1 MPGPLSVE
9 VAIDRGYVL
18 VGGMR
23 IALTAGE
30 SEVIRTPGG
39 ARLRALTFA
48 RRGGLVTEAIGA
60 DDPVA
65 ALVESIVRDST
76 IDAAGLEKQVLVALC
91 CALAGGGE
99 EHLTFGEAARVACER
114 EGWSWD
120 RVLEAPAWYVDR
132 VAADRS
138 EAAGE
143 WSTFV
148 FPAAESVDL
157 STATLAMTM
166 NLLRRAVE
174 STAVPES
181 PRMKQAPSRARIGQ
195 VRAPLRSAKT
205 PPPQRDAVFSA
216 AARAGSDFKSTAR
229 SRSAA
234 TRAAG
239 ESHAL
244 AHDRTPG
251 GRRVLAATT
260 FASERTVKPSPPAS
274 PLDIATE
281 AARNEPILAQ
291 PLMSGPAPAQAW
303 ASIQASPTTGNLP
316 GEALETSAIRATT
329 SRTQM
334 AAVETSPGRW
344 ADPFPAPSVLTPSNV
359 VGPAASPVDWLD
371 HMARALSA
379 ECDLRGLDR

>member
-1 MPGPLSVE
+1 MPGRLSVE

-30 SEVIRTPGG
+30 SDVIRTSGG

-48 RRGGLVTEAIGA
+48 RRGELVTEAIGA

-65 ALVESIVRDST
+65 ALAESIERDST
-76 IDAAGLEKQVLVALC
+76 IDAAGLEKQVLVALS

-99 EHLTFGEAARVACER
+99 EHLTFGEAARLACER
-114 EGWSWD
+114 QCWSWD

-132 VAADRS
+132 VAADRP
-138 EAAGE
+138 EAPGE
-143 WSTFV
+143 WSTFL
-148 FPAAESVDL
+148 FPSLESVDL
-157 STATLAMTM
+157 STVTRAMTM

-174 STAVPES
+174 SATAPES
-181 PRMKQAPSRARIGQ
+181 ARMKQAPSRARIGQ
-195 VRAPLRSAKT
+195 VRTPLRAAK
-205 PPPQRDAVFSA
+205 
-216 AARAGSDFKSTAR
+216 AARAGSDFQSTTR

-244 AHDRTPG
+244 GRDRTKG
-251 GRRVLAATT
+251 SRRVLAAAT
-260 FASERTVKPSPPAS
+260 FASERTAKPSPAAS

-281 AARNEPILAQ
+281 AAPNEPAFAQ
-291 PLMSGPAPAQAW
+291 PLTSRPAPALAR

-316 GEALETSAIRATT
+316 GGALETSTIRSAA
-329 SRTQM
+329 SRTQI
-334 AAVETSPGRW
+334 AAVETPPVRW
-344 ADPFPAPSVLTPSNV
+344 ADPSPAPCVLTPSNV
-359 VGPAASPVDWLD
+359 VGPTASPLDWLD